1 MVPQGLHGAMRR
13 SYDAAMEQEIRR
25 VGEGPVRYR
34 CMGGPGPA
42 LVLLHGLAS
51 NATRWNELVRTSE
64 LREHWTVLVPDL
76 RGQALSLYR
85 GRMRS
90 EDWLVDL
97 AAMLDQEG
105 FEDCVIG
112 GHCLGANVAARFARR
127 WPQRVRGLILVE
139 PMLVE
144 ALTGTLGLLSRLRGL
159 LRPLLAVA
167 LAANAVGLAR
177 RGLPVLDL
185 EELDRETRRK
195 MVDGEGMKALTR
207 RYGLPLH
214 DLRYVPVS
222 SYLQGLLETLRPMPP
237 WGDIDVPTLVLLSSG
252 SRFGELGYLRRTL
265 AELPHHVI
273 VVLEAEHWIHA
284 EQPEALRAHIEN
296 WLAGDPL
303 GAFPSGHEALAPAQ
317 D

>member
-1 MVPQGLHGAMRR
+1 
-13 SYDAAMEQEIRR
+13 MEQEIRR

-34 CMGGPGPA
+34 RMGGSGPA

-51 NATRWNELVRTSE
+51 NGTRWNELVRTSDE
-64 LREHWTVLVPDL
+64 LRERWTVLVPDL

-90 EDWLVDL
+90 EDWVVDL

-144 ALTGTLGLLSRLRGL
+144 ALTGTLGLLSRLRSL
-159 LRPLLAVA
+159 LRPLLALT
-167 LAANAVGLAR
+167 LAANAIGLAR
-177 RGLPVLDL
+177 HRLPVLDL
-185 EELDRETRRK
+185 EELDRETRRR
-195 MVDGEGMKALTR
+195 MVNGAGMKALTR
-207 RYGLPLH
+207 RYGSPLH

-237 WGDIDVPTLVLLSSG
+237 WREIDAPTLVLLAAG
-252 SRFGELGYLRRTL
+252 GRFGDPGRLRRIL
-265 AELPHHVI
+265 AELPEHAI
-273 VVLEAEHWIHA
+273 VMLEAEHWIHA
-284 EQPEALRAHIEN
+284 EQPEALQAHIEN
-296 WLAGDPL
+296 WLAGDPP

>member
-1 MVPQGLHGAMRR
+1 M
-13 SYDAAMEQEIRR
+13 
-25 VGEGPVRYR
+25 GEGPVRYR
-34 CMGGPGPA
+34 RMGGSGPA

-51 NATRWNELVRTSE
+51 NGTRWNELVRTSDE
-64 LREHWTVLVPDL
+64 LRERWTVLVPDL

-90 EDWLVDL
+90 EDWVVDL

-105 FEDCVIG
+105 FDDRVIG

-144 ALTGTLGLLSRLRGL
+144 ALTGTLGLLSRLRSL
-159 LRPLLAVA
+159 LRPLLALT
-167 LAANAVGLAR
+167 LAANAIGLAR
-177 RGLPVLDL
+177 HRLPVLDL
-185 EELDRETRRK
+185 EELDRETRRR
-195 MVDGEGMKALTR
+195 MVNGAGMKALTR
-207 RYGLPLH
+207 RYGSPLH

-237 WGDIDVPTLVLLSSG
+237 WREIGAPTLVLLAAG
-252 SRFGELGYLRRTL
+252 GRFGNPGRLRRIL

-284 EQPEALRAHIEN
+284 EQPEALRAHIET
-296 WLAGDPL
+296 WLAGDPP

-317 D
+317 Q

>member
-1 MVPQGLHGAMRR
+1 
-13 SYDAAMEQEIRR
+13 

-34 CMGGPGPA
+34 RMGGSGPA

-51 NATRWNELVRTSE
+51 NGTRWNELVRTSDE
-64 LREHWTVLVPDL
+64 LRERWTVLVPDL

-90 EDWLVDL
+90 EDWVVDL

-144 ALTGTLGLLSRLRGL
+144 ALTGTLGLLSRLRSL
-159 LRPLLAVA
+159 LRPLLALT
-167 LAANAVGLAR
+167 LAANAIGLAR
-177 RGLPVLDL
+177 HRLPVLDL
-185 EELDRETRRK
+185 EELDRETRRR
-195 MVDGEGMKALTR
+195 MVNGAGMKALTR
-207 RYGLPLH
+207 RYGSPLH

-237 WGDIDVPTLVLLSSG
+237 WREIDAPTLVLLAAG
-252 SRFGELGYLRRTL
+252 GRFGDPGRLRRIL
-265 AELPHHVI
+265 AELPEHAI
-273 VVLEAEHWIHA
+273 VMLEAEHWIHA
-284 EQPEALRAHIEN
+284 EQPEALQAHIEN
-296 WLAGDPL
+296 WLAGDPP

>member
-1 MVPQGLHGAMRR
+1 M
-13 SYDAAMEQEIRR
+13 
-25 VGEGPVRYR
+25 
-34 CMGGPGPA
+34 
-42 LVLLHGLAS
+42 VLLHGLAS
-51 NATRWNELVRTSE
+51 NGSRWSELVRTSE
-64 LREHWTVLVPDL
+64 LGKHWTVLVPDL
-76 RGQALSLYR
+76 RGQALSLCR
-85 GRMRS
+85 ARTRS
-90 EDWLVDL
+90 EDWLTDL

-144 ALTGTLGLLSRLRGL
+144 ALAGTLGLLSRLRGL
-159 LRPLLAVA
+159 LRPLLAA
-167 LAANAVGLAR
+167 TLAANAIGLMR
-177 RGLPVLDL
+177 RSLPVLDL

-195 MVDGEGMKALTR
+195 MVENEGMQALTR
-207 RYGLPLH
+207 RYGSPLH

-237 WGDIDVPTLVLLSSG
+237 WGEIDAPTLVLLATG
-252 SRFGELGYLRRTL
+252 GRFGDPGRLRRIL
-265 AELPHHVI
+265 AELPEHAI
-273 VVLEAEHWIHA
+273 VMLEAEHWIHA
-284 EQPEALRAHIEN
+284 EQPEALQAHIEN
-296 WLAGDPL
+296 WLAGDPP

>member
-1 MVPQGLHGAMRR
+1 M
-13 SYDAAMEQEIRR
+13 
-25 VGEGPVRYR
+25 GEGPVRYR
-34 CMGGPGPA
+34 RMGGSGPA

-51 NATRWNELVRTSE
+51 NGTRWNELVRTSDE
-64 LREHWTVLVPDL
+64 LRERWTVLVPDL

-90 EDWLVDL
+90 EDWVVDL

-144 ALTGTLGLLSRLRGL
+144 ALTGTLGLLSRLRSL
-159 LRPLLAVA
+159 LRPLLALT
-167 LAANAVGLAR
+167 LAANAIGLAR
-177 RGLPVLDL
+177 HRLPVLDL
-185 EELDRETRRK
+185 EELDRETRRR
-195 MVDGEGMKALTR
+195 MVNGAGMKALTR
-207 RYGLPLH
+207 RYGSPLH

-237 WGDIDVPTLVLLSSG
+237 WREIDAPTLVLLAAG
-252 SRFGELGYLRRTL
+252 GRFGDPGRLRRIL
-265 AELPHHVI
+265 AELPEHAI
-273 VVLEAEHWIHA
+273 VMLEAEHWIHA
-284 EQPEALRAHIEN
+284 EQPEALQAHIEN
-296 WLAGDPL
+296 WLAGDPP

>member
-1 MVPQGLHGAMRR
+1 
-13 SYDAAMEQEIRR
+13 MEQEIRR

-34 CMGGPGPA
+34 RMGGSGPA

-51 NATRWNELVRTSE
+51 NGTRWNELVRTSDE
-64 LREHWTVLVPDL
+64 LRERWTVLVPDL

-90 EDWLVDL
+90 EDWVVDL

-144 ALTGTLGLLSRLRGL
+144 ALTGTRGPLSRLRSL
-159 LRPLLAVA
+159 LWPLLALT
-167 LAANAVGLAR
+167 LAANAIGLAR
-177 RGLPVLDL
+177 HRLPVLDL
-185 EELDRETRRK
+185 EELDRETRRR
-195 MVDGEGMKALTR
+195 MVNGAGMKALTR
-207 RYGLPLH
+207 RYGSPLH

-237 WGDIDVPTLVLLSSG
+237 WREIDAPTLVLLAAG
-252 SRFGELGYLRRTL
+252 GRFGDPGRLRRIL
-265 AELPHHVI
+265 AELPEHAI
-273 VVLEAEHWIHA
+273 VMLEAEHWIHA
-284 EQPEALRAHIEN
+284 EQPEALQAHIEN
-296 WLAGDPL
+296 WLAGDPP

>member
-1 MVPQGLHGAMRR
+1 
-13 SYDAAMEQEIRR
+13 MEQEIRR
-25 VGEGPVRYR
+25 VGEGPVHYR
-34 CMGGPGPA
+34 RMGGPGPA

-51 NATRWNELVRTSE
+51 NGTRWNELVRTSE

-85 GRMRS
+85 GRTRS
-90 EDWLVDL
+90 EDWLADL

-159 LRPLLAVA
+159 LRTLLAVT

-177 RGLPVLDL
+177 RDLPVLDL

-195 MVDGEGMKALTR
+195 MVDGAGRKALTR
-207 RYGLPLH
+207 RYGSPLH

-222 SYLQGLLETLRPMPP
+222 SYVQGLLETLRPMPP
-237 WGDIDVPTLVLLSSG
+237 WRDIDAPSLALLASG

-265 AELPHHVI
+265 AELPRHVI

-296 WLAGDPL
+296 WLAGDPP
-303 GAFPSGHEALAPAQ
+303 GAFPSGHETLAPAQ